1 MNQPLALMT
10 RKTRLSTR
18 TTLLA
23 AALALASLTSACVP
37 LIVGGAAVGGAMV
50 ATDRRTTAMQL
61 EDKTIEVKAS
71 NRIKELVGDK
81 HHVNVNSYNRRV
93 LLTGEVFQDN
103 DREAIAQAVAK
114 VENVKG
120 VVNETVKDW
129 PSSLSQ
135 RSNDQLIEGKVKAT
149 FVDAKGL
156 PANAFSIIVERG
168 VVYLMGRVT
177 EAEATQAVDLTRTI
191 SGVQKVVKVLEIVS
205 PTELL
210 APVEKR

>member
-1 MNQPLALMT
+1 MIF
-10 RKTRLSTR
+10 KTRLTPR
-18 TTLLA
+18 TALITT
-23 AALALASLTSACVP
+23 ALALASLTSACVP

-50 ATDRRTTAMQL
+50 ATDRRTTATQL
-61 EDKTIEVKAS
+61 EDKTIEVKAG
-71 NRIKELVGDK
+71 NRIKDLVGDK

-93 LLTGEVFQDN
+93 LLTGEVFQEG
-103 DREAIAQAVAK
+103 DRETIAQAVAK

-156 PANAFSIIVERG
+156 PANAFSIVVERG

-177 EAEATQAVDLTRTI
+177 EAEAQQAVDLTRTI
-191 SGVQKVVKVLEIVS
+191 AGVQKVVKVLEIVN
-205 PTELL
+205 PTDLI
-210 APVEKR
+210 APVENR

>member
-1 MNQPLALMT
+1 MT
-10 RKTRLSTR
+10 LKTRLTSHLNTR
-18 TTLLA
+18 TTLLT

-37 LIVGGAAVGGAMV
+37 LIVGGAAVSGAMV

-61 EDKTIEVKAS
+61 EDKTIEVKAG

-93 LLTGEVFQDN
+93 LLTGEVFQDG
-103 DREAIAQAVAK
+103 DRDAIAQAVAK

-156 PANAFSIIVERG
+156 PANAFSIVVERG

-177 EAEATQAVDLTRTI
+177 EAEAQQAVDLTRTI

-205 PTELL
+205 PTDLI
-210 APVEKR
+210 APVENR

>member
-1 MNQPLALMT
+1 MNQPPALMT
-10 RKTRLSTR
+10 RKTRLSPR

-23 AALALASLTSACVP
+23 TALALASLTSACVP

-61 EDKTIEVKAS
+61 EDKTIEVKAG

-177 EAEATQAVDLTRTI
+177 EDEANQAVNLTRTI

-205 PTELL
+205 PTDLL